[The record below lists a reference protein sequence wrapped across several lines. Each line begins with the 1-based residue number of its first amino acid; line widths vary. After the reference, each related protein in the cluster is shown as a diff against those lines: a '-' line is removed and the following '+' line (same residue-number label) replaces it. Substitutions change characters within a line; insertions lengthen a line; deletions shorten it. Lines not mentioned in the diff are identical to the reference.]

1 MQSRVSVIMPC
12 YNAEKYLD
20 MSIGSVYEQDYP
32 NIELIVVNDGSVDD
46 SESKIFKWK
55 KKFEEKGFSLI
66 YIYQE
71 NQGVGAAT
79 NTAVKAVRGDYI
91 TLLDSDDRLLQG
103 SVSKRV
109 SFLDDNPDYSGVRSN
124 GWYLKNGN
132 RELIIT
138 KDEEK
143 NITDLFTALSLGKTN
158 NWPGTYMIRSDV
170 FFSIYHDK
178 NILPSRFGQKFQM
191 LLPVTYKQKFG
202 YIDEPLMEYY
212 IYENSHS
219 HAKDPIEQY
228 YLSERNSAGWR
239 EINFDVVNRLVKDPK
254 EYKKYEDMYN
264 SVYYRGALYRAASNL
279 KKERMIECF
288 EYLKRTGRMNLDDR
302 VVYYSS
308 LKSPKVF
315 FWKILR
321 KGKAILFKK

>member
-1 MQSRVSVIMPC
+1 MSVKVSVIMPC

-178 NILPSRFGQKFQM
+178 NILPSRFGQNFQM

-239 EINFDVVNRLVKDPK
+239 EIYFDVLNRLVKDPK

-308 LKSPKVF
+308 LKSPKVL